1 MQRHDPLAIGLSL
14 SVTAGLLY
22 LICALT
28 VVLAPGAFTAA
39 LAKLFHGP
47 DLSALLTPNPPAPT
61 LGAVGVGTLLVMIYA
76 FFAGWLFD
84 FVHRRFTRGSRA

>member
-47 DLSALLTPNPPAPT
+47 DLSAC
-61 LGAVGVGTLLVMIYA
+61 
-76 FFAGWLFD
+76 
-84 FVHRRFTRGSRA
+84 

>member
-39 LAKLFHGP
+39 LAKLFHGLN
-47 DLSALLTPNPPAPT
+47 LSALLTPNPPAPT
-61 LGAVGVGTLLVMIYA
+61 LGAVMVGTLLVMIYA
-76 FFAGWLFD
+76 FFAGWLFG